1 MKAILVKKY
10 GGSDQLFIGEAETPQ
25 PGPQEILVQVKATGL
40 NRADILQREGRYP
53 PPPGASSIL
62 GLEIAGTVEAMGD
75 RCSRWK
81 KGERICA
88 LLSGGGYAQ
97 YAVIH
102 EGIAIP
108 IPANLSFEQAAAIPE
123 AFLTAFQAL
132 FWLGNLKSGNNV
144 LIHAGASGVGSAA
157 IQLVKISGA
166 HAIITAGSAEKVQ
179 FCKNMGVE
187 VAINYKEGEFAPKV
201 MDATGGRGVDVIID
215 FIGAPYWEQNV
226 SCLASDG
233 RIVMLA
239 TMGGGVIE
247 KFDIRA
253 LFKKRG
259 QLITS
264 SLRSRSEDYKIRL
277 TRDFTRKFLP
287 AFEGME
293 LKPVVDQVFPWQQ
306 VAHAH
311 RYMEENRNMG
321 KIVLSGDW

>member
-1 MKAILVKKY
+1 MKAILVKNY
-10 GGSDQLFIGEAETPQ
+10 GGREQLYIGEADTPR
-25 PGPQEILVQVKATGL
+25 PVNGEILVRVKAAGL

-88 LLSGGGYAQ
+88 LLPGGGYAQ
-97 YAVIH
+97 YAVVH
-102 EGIAIP
+102 EEIAMP

-132 FWLGNLKSGNNV
+132 FWLGNLQTGYNV

-166 HAIITAGSAEKVQ
+166 QAITTAGFAEKIQ
-179 FCKNMGVE
+179 FCKNLGAE
-187 VAINYKEGEFAPKV
+187 LAINYKEGEFAPKV

-226 SCLASDG
+226 GCLASDG
-233 RIVMLA
+233 RIVILA
-239 TMGGGVIE
+239 TMGGAVIE
-247 KFDIRA
+247 KFDLRA

-264 SLRSRSEDYKIRL
+264 SLRSRNEDYKIRL
-277 TRDFTRKFLP
+277 TRDFIRKFLP
-287 AFEGME
+287 AFEAME
-293 LKPVVDQVFPWQQ
+293 LKPVVDRVFPWQQ
-306 VAHAH
+306 VADAH

-321 KIVLSGDW
+321 KIVLCGDW